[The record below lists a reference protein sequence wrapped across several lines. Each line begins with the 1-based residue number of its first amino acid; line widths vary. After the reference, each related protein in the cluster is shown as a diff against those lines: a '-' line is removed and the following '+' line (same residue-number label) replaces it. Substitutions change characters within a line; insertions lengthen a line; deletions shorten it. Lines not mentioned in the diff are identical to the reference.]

1 LYKISK
7 KENHPSHTLKY
18 LEQYIQCNERILN
31 KEVSNII
38 KTMEAISKVEI
49 SGKEVK
55 WQKEIHGEIENKNT
69 ELDKFV
75 FKVSHDL
82 RGLVSSLI
90 GL

>member
-1 LYKISK
+1 
-7 KENHPSHTLKY
+7 
-18 LEQYIQCNERILN
+18 
-31 KEVSNII
+31 
-38 KTMEAISKVEI
+38 MEAISKVEI